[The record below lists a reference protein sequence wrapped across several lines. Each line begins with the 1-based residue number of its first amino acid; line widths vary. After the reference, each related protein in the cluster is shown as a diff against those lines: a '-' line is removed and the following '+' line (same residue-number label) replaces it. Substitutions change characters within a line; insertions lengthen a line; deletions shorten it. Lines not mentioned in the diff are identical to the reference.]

1 MAQLIVQVAEESKHA
16 DTHQSRHEADRA
28 SVRRVVLPALLARQ
42 TTQIQLLERGAHLVG
57 TGTHIFNL
65 LLVQPERLVLALLG
79 IVTRSTV
86 FHVTLIN
93 SVTELLI
100 EHVLLCQR
108 VKERFLEVMS
118 LLGFFFDVLDQAI
131 YGILNDLE
139 LFLEPR
145 VNAVATVVN
154 AGDELV
160 KLMIQGL
167 LNNLYSFLKLSLEA
181 ARLLGN
187 LADNAL
193 DILKLGRLHGVLL

>member
-42 TTQIQLLERGAHLVG
+42 TTQIELLEGRAHLIG
-57 TGTHIFNL
+57 SGTHIFNL
-65 LLVQPERLVLALLG
+65 LLVQPERLVLALLE
-79 IVTRSTV
+79 IVTHCTV
-86 FHVTLIN
+86 FHVTLVN
-93 SVTELLI
+93 SITELLI

-108 VKERFLEVMS
+108 VKERFLEVLS
-118 LLGFFFDVLDQAI
+118 LLGFLFDVLDQAI
-131 YGILNDLE
+131 YGILNALE

-154 AGDELV
+154 RGDELV
-160 KLMIQGL
+160 ELMIQGL
-167 LNNLYSFLKLSLEA
+167 LNSLQGRLQLSLEA

-187 LADNAL
+187 LADHAL
-193 DILKLGRLHGVLL
+193 DVTKLGRLHGVLL